1 MLAPI
6 SLHIAIIGHGKKL
19 KSLRKF
25 VWRKA
30 MIVERIDNGSL
41 WQAISAQFNFMS
53 RGHMPLAGVGFAA
66 QQFVDYLRA
75 AAYAEDGKIILPG
88 PGKKCLFSFIPLR
101 KNAPVIAAGQ
111 EQGINAEIFRVWDY
125 GLSAIGQKN
134 IGRIRQ
140 GLFQKTRP
148 VTGYGIAKLKNSA
161 WIFLARHAHRQ
172 PKHHCALRIAAAGF
186 RKIDLAC
193 ETIS

>member
-148 VTGYGIAKLKNSA
+148 VTGYGIARALAAQTRTWPYAARNMACRPQSA
-161 WIFLARHAHRQ
+161 WV
-172 PKHHCALRIAAAGF
+172 KGS
-186 RKIDLAC
+186 
-193 ETIS
+193 TIWSRRPDQSS